1 MPGNSVIGRYVT
13 LVSQDAVAARLKVTS
28 QAISMWY
35 AREKEDV
42 EAGKPAW
49 GMPAFVPLYDAP
61 GKGKAR
67 KVWREAQLP
76 AWELWFDRHNKQVA
90 QRAAERAARR
100 HMPASSAERKMAA

>member
-1 MPGNSVIGRYVT
+1 MPGKSVIGRHVT

-35 AREKEDV
+35 SREAEDTA
-42 EAGKPAW
+42 AGKPAW
-49 GMPAFVPLYDAP
+49 GLPAFTPLYDAP
-61 GKGKAR
+61 GKKAR

-76 AWELWFDRHNKQVA
+76 VWELWFARHNEQVA

-100 HMPASSAERKMAA
+100 RVPVGNDERKMAA